1 MTTFLRWLN
10 GWRLFIA
17 AVIIFLAYALLA
29 IAADLHRQSKCLL
42 WDREPSNPDTAIAA
56 ILVLFF
62 LCIIAAAAGLIW
74 GISGPRGPVADRGA
88 VTRPAHQPAR
98 NTIHRSLA
106 LAERMATAHW
116 LTRHRSHPIS
126 VHRRLDD

>member
-17 AVIIFLAYALLA
+17 AVIFFLAHALLA

-56 ILVLFF
+56 ILVSSSSASSPQQQVSSGASPASRSG
-62 LCIIAAAAGLIW
+62 CGPWRRHPTSPPACPEHDPQVPCAG
-74 GISGPRGPVADRGA
+74 
-88 VTRPAHQPAR
+88 
-98 NTIHRSLA
+98 
-106 LAERMATAHW
+106 
-116 LTRHRSHPIS
+116 
-126 VHRRLDD
+126 

>member
-17 AVIIFLAYALLA
+17 AVIFFLAYALLT

-42 WDREPSNPDTAIAA
+42 WDRGPSNPDTAIAA
-56 ILVLFF
+56 ISVLFF

-74 GISGPRGPVADRGA
+74 GMSGLAVRLRTVAPSPDQP
-88 VTRPAHQPAR
+88 TSPPACPEHDPQVPCAG
-98 NTIHRSLA
+98 
-106 LAERMATAHW
+106 
-116 LTRHRSHPIS
+116 
-126 VHRRLDD
+126 